1 MVKIGK
7 SSNKLNHF
15 LFRVCISLGHA
26 ASFTGLDDLYRTV
39 KNHFPV
45 VMRKKYENGQ
55 KIIFPIRYAYPLEEP
70 SNETRR
76 MLLKLVVYVKLIC
89 FLYKM

>member
-15 LFRVCISLGHA
+15 LFRVCISPGHA
-26 ASFTGLDDLYRTV
+26 ASFTGLDGLYRTV

-45 VMRKKYENGQ
+45 VMRKN
-55 KIIFPIRYAYPLEEP
+55 
-70 SNETRR
+70 T
-76 MLLKLVVYVKLIC
+76 
-89 FLYKM
+89 KMGRK